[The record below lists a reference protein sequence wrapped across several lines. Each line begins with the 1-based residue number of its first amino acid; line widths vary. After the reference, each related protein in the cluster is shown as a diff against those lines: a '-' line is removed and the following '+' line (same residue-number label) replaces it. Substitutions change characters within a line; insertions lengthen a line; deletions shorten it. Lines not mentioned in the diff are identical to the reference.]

1 MIWFNVVVLKS
12 EFVDRKR
19 NLGKFRFVIAPF
31 GCIAWLHRRVNNCDR
46 WHVEACDNLIY
57 RNFNLNIYSMK
68 ASGMVGESS
77 DSFPIVHELEEKLQK
92 KHR

>member
-31 GCIAWLHRRVNNCDR
+31 GCIVWLHRLVNNYDR

-57 RNFNLNIYSMK
+57 RNFNLNIYSIK
-68 ASGMVGESS
+68 
-77 DSFPIVHELEEKLQK
+77 P
-92 KHR
+92 